1 MRPAGLLWGMLVGR
15 SDALRQSKTLR
26 AARATRFIPL
36 CADPTVRK
44 RLCAAAARFKYEVRM
59 SADIILADF
68 KTKTFHKPDPIT
80 LERLA
85 AEIMSQVEGGSTV
98 VAPYGGAG
106 IDGMG
111 LEKSE

>member
-1 MRPAGLLWGMLVGR
+1 
-15 SDALRQSKTLR
+15 
-26 AARATRFIPL
+26 
-36 CADPTVRK
+36 
-44 RLCAAAARFKYEVRM
+44 M

-68 KTKTFHKPDPIT
+68 KSRTYHKPDPIT

-98 VAPYGGAG
+98 VAPYNGAG

-111 LEKSE
+111 LENGE